1 MQAQQHGDLST
12 MPAENL
18 KSGRVQTMFEEN
30 DPEGKSSNNSTE
42 EMGDFNEMEALL
54 AASTNPISIKRG
66 DVVDGVIVR
75 IDQDEILVD
84 IGLKSEGVL
93 STKELPAAGDW
104 SFENLHLNDKV
115 LVYVIQPETADGHAL
130 LSLKRANAERQW
142 RIAEEQ
148 YKNNEL
154 LKARVID
161 FNKGGLIVD
170 VSGIRGFVPISQ
182 ILNLKREEVASGGEN
197 QETAA
202 KLQSMKDKELQL
214 KIIEINRARNRLI
227 LSERLAQQE
236 WRQRRREELLDE
248 LKPGEVRRGVVSNLA
263 NFGAFVDLGG
273 ADGLVHISQLA
284 WSRVNHPSEV
294 LKVGQ
299 EVEVQVLS
307 VDKEKKKIALSIKR
321 AEVDPWTTVEQR
333 YTPGQVVT
341 GTITK
346 IAPFG
351 AFARIEDGIEGLIH
365 LSELLP
371 GMDPKTNLHEGQ
383 QLQLR
388 ILRIDAERRR
398 LGLSLRQAEELD
410 KEPAPET
417 VSADTG
423 ASHIPGDMISLSL
436 EGSSSRTEET
446 SSQGEKETSAARREN
461 KSERRERN
469 NDNPLL
475 NNLPLGDE
483 GETTAMAEAFRA
495 AARQRSKE
503 ESEASQE

>member
-1 MQAQQHGDLST
+1 MHAQKHGDLST
-12 MPAENL
+12 MPAANL

-30 DPEGKSSNNSTE
+30 DPEGQSNNSE
-42 EMGDFNEMEALL
+42 ETGEINEMEALL
-54 AASTNPISIKRG
+54 AASTTPINIKRG

-93 STKELPAAGDW
+93 TTKELPATGDW
-104 SFENLHLNDKV
+104 SFNELHLNDKV
-115 LVYVIQPETADGHAL
+115 LVYVIQPETPDGHAI

-182 ILNLKREEVASGGEN
+182 ILNLKREEVASGGDN

-202 KLQSMKDKELQL
+202 KLQSMKDRELQL

-227 LSERLAQQE
+227 LSERLAAQE

-333 YTPGQVVT
+333 YTPGQLVT
-341 GTITK
+341 GVITK

-371 GMDPKTNLHEGQ
+371 GMDPKTSLHEGE

-388 ILRIDAERRR
+388 ILRIEAERRR
-398 LGLSLRQAEELD
+398 LGLSLRQVEEPD
-410 KEPAPET
+410 KEPTEAATAET
-417 VSADTG
+417 ATTQ
-423 ASHIPGDMISLSL
+423 AEGDMMSI
-436 EGSSSRTEET
+436 ETAPANAENASSHS
-446 SSQGEKETSAARREN
+446 EKESSTSRREN
-461 KSERRERN
+461 KSDRRERTERN
-469 NDNPLL
+469 NDNRLL
-475 NNLPLGDE
+475 PNLPLTNE